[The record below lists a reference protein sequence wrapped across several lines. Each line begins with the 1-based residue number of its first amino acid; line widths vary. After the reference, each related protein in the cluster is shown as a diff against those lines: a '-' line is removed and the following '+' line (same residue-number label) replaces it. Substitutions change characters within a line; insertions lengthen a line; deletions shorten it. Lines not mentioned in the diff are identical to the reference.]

1 LGRHQALQL
10 ARLEIMKLRIH
21 PLRGIL
27 PILLLGAGTIV
38 EAADSLTD
46 LSLEE
51 LMNEPV
57 TSVSKKQTRLGDSAA
72 AIAVVTQDDIRR
84 LGISTLP
91 EALRLVPGMDVARIS
106 ANEWAVSARGFNSE
120 FANKLLVLIDGRT
133 VYAPSSAGVFWNV
146 QDVVLE
152 DIDRIEVI
160 RGPGATLWG
169 ANAVNG
175 VINIITKH
183 SAETGNGLF
192 AASGGTEEKPLLTAR
207 YGATRGDELS
217 FRVFGKYFSRDGLV
231 DPAGED
237 AAGAWHTAHGGFRLD
252 WAPSGADAVTLQ
264 GDAYEATA
272 GKNVNIASLTP
283 AGTDRCIRGISA
295 RIWPTTSITL
305 APGWRW
311 MSMITAGVP

>member
-1 LGRHQALQL
+1 VRYVIPAVPFATRGASRSLISAHNRHNLNRALLALQPQGPFASCIYL
-10 ARLEIMKLRIH
+10 DRPDALRLERPEIMKLRTH
-21 PLRGIL
+21 TLRGTL

-72 AIAVVTQDDIRR
+72 AIAVVTQEDIRR
-84 LGISTLP
+84 LGISSLP

-133 VYAPSSAGVFWNV
+133 VYTPSSAGVFWNV

-183 SAETGNGLF
+183 SAETSNGLF

-207 YGATRGDELS
+207 YGAARGDALS

-231 DPAGED
+231 GPPA
-237 AAGAWHTAHGGFRLD
+237 R
-252 WAPSGADAVTLQ
+252 TLQ
-264 GDAYEATA
+264 ERGTPSTGD
-272 GKNVNIASLTP
+272 S
-283 AGTDRCIRGISA
+283 
-295 RIWPTTSITL
+295 
-305 APGWRW
+305 GWTGRPRAQ
-311 MSMITAGVP
+311 MQ